1 MTVYDVAIIGG
12 GPSGLAAAAYTAGFQ
27 LTPILI
33 APMLGGKA
41 SYEFKL
47 NGQYYPTPIW
57 GLETVRLFEKHVQ
70 SQMIAHQTEEVH
82 KVRKAENGNFIV
94 ELESQQIEARAVIVA
109 TGAKPQRLYVPG
121 EQEFWGRGVSFSA
134 LSHAPLFRGRE
145 VVVIGNG
152 ERTQVAILKLA
163 TIANHVYWLSTT
175 THEATAARLR
185 EFEDH
190 PKVTPLFGWEL
201 QRILGNDCVT
211 AIEIA
216 TDFTTREV
224 TVDGVFVELGLI
236 PNVEFLRGML
246 PFNPETGHIPV
257 NQHCATTV
265 PGLFAAGDV
274 TDVYAEQITVAIGEG
289 VKAAISTWDYLVTLP
304 TLDH

>member
-1 MTVYDVAIIGG
+1 MSVYDVAIIGG
-12 GPSGLAAAAYTAGFQ
+12 GPAGLAAAAYTAGFQ
-27 LTPILI
+27 LQPILL
-33 APMLGGKA
+33 APTLGGKA
-41 SYEFKL
+41 GYEFKL

-57 GLETVRLFEKHVQ
+57 GLETVHLFEKHVQ
-70 SQMIAHQTEEVH
+70 SQMIAHQTDEVT
-82 KVRKAENGNFIV
+82 KVTNTAGQGFTV
-94 ELESQQIEARAVIVA
+94 ELATGATLQARTVIVA

-145 VVVIGNG
+145 VVVVGNG

-163 TIANHVYWLSTT
+163 NLAHHVYWLSTT

-185 EFEDH
+185 QFENH

-201 QRILGNDCVT
+201 QRILGSDCVT
-211 AIEIA
+211 AVEIA
-216 TDFTTREV
+216 TDYTTRQL
-224 TVDGVFVELGLI
+224 TADGVFIELGLI
-236 PNVEFLRGML
+236 PNIEFVRNLVE
-246 PFNPETGHIPV
+246 FNPETGHIPV
-257 NQHCATTV
+257 NQRCETAL

-289 VKAAISTWDYLVTLP
+289 VKAAISAWEYLVT
-304 TLDH
+304 